1 MSIKNFL
8 NFERKF
14 VSKPWG
20 YEDWIANSPLYCGK
34 DLFIKK
40 DKRLSLHYHKL
51 KTETFF
57 IQSGIVELVFYQDVA
72 LDERFKSWDDF
83 DKIVYTY
90 GETMEDVERY
100 PADLEEVVLNPGDS
114 FQVPVGMRHTLFAFQ
129 DAHIFEFSTQHFDED
144 SIKIICSSTFK

>member
-14 VSKPWG
+14 VPKPWG
-20 YEDWIANSPLYCGK
+20 GEDWIANSPLYCGK

-57 IQSGIVELVFYQDVA
+57 IQSGIVELVFYQDPA
-72 LDERFKSWDDF
+72 LDDRFQSWNDF
-83 DKIVYTY
+83 DGIIYNTN
-90 GETMEDVERY
+90 EEFDY
-100 PADLEEVVLNPGDS
+100 PPGLEELNLEAGDS
-114 FQVPVGMRHTLFAFQ
+114 FLVPVGMRHTLFAYQ